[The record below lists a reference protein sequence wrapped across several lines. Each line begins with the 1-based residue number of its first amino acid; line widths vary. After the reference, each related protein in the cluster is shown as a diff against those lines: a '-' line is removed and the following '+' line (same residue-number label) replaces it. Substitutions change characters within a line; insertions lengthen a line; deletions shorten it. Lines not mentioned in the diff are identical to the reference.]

1 MHQYSVMKKALITGI
16 TGQDGAYLAELLLK
30 KGYEVHGIKRRSS
43 LFNTQRIDHFYEDPH
58 IPDRHLVL
66 HYGDLTDSTNLI
78 RIIQEVQPDE
88 IYNLAAMSHVQ
99 VSFETPEYTANAD
112 GIGALRILEA
122 IRLLGLTHKT
132 KFYQASTSELYG
144 LVQAVPQSETTPF
157 YPRSPYAVAK
167 LYAYW
172 ITVNYREAY
181 GMYACNG
188 ILFNHESPLR
198 GETFVTR
205 KITRAVA
212 RISMGL
218 QETLYLGNLDA
229 QRDWGHAKDYV
240 EGMWRM
246 LQQET
251 PEDFVLATGIT
262 TYIRDFVKMAF
273 AEVGVE
279 LSFTGEGINEVGVIS
294 KITNNTTHG
303 MELGQAVVK
312 VDPRYYRPTEVDL
325 LIGDATKAKTKL
337 NWVPTY
343 TLAEMVKEM
352 VAADIIVFKKE
363 QLLQNNGFT
372 IEKEHE

>member
-1 MHQYSVMKKALITGI
+1 MKKALITGI
-16 TGQDGAYLAELLLK
+16 TGQDGAYLVELLLK

-43 LFNTQRIDHFYEDPH
+43 LFNTQRIDHLYEDPH
-58 IPDRHLVL
+58 TPTRHLVL

-88 IYNLAAMSHVQ
+88 IYNLAAMSHVH

-122 IRLLGLTHKT
+122 IRLLGLTKKT

-205 KITRAVA
+205 KITRGVA
-212 RISMGL
+212 KIALGL
-218 QETLYLGNLDA
+218 QDCIYLGNLNA

-240 EGMWRM
+240 EAMWLM
-246 LQQET
+246 LQQEQAT
-251 PEDFVLATGIT
+251 DFVVATGIT
-262 TYIRDFVKMAF
+262 TYIRDFVRMSFK
-273 AEVGVE
+273 EVGVE
-279 LSFTGEGINEVGVIS
+279 LEFKGSGESEIGVVVNNGGNDKIKVGQ
-294 KITNNTTHG
+294 
-303 MELGQAVVK
+303 EVVK

-325 LIGDATKAKTKL
+325 LIGDPTKAQQLLGWQPK
-337 NWVPTY
+337 Y
-343 TLAEMVKEM
+343 TLDSMVKEM
-352 VAADIIVFKKE
+352 VASDIELFKKE
-363 QLLQNNGFT
+363 QLLKENGFQ
-372 IEKEHE
+372 IRNEYE

>member
-1 MHQYSVMKKALITGI
+1 MKKALITGI

-43 LFNTQRIDHFYEDPH
+43 LFNTDRIDHIYEDPH
-58 IPDRHLVL
+58 IPGRHMIL

-78 RIIQEVQPDE
+78 RIIQNIQPDE

-112 GIGALRILEA
+112 GIGVLRILEA
-122 IRLLGLTHKT
+122 VRLLNLTAKT
-132 KFYQASTSELYG
+132 KIYQASTSELYG
-144 LVQAVPQSETTPF
+144 LVQEVPQSETTPF

-167 LYAYW
+167 MYGYW

-212 RISMGL
+212 KIALGL
-218 QETLYLGNLDA
+218 QDTLYLGNLDA
-229 QRDWGHAKDYV
+229 KRDWGHAKDYV
-240 EGMWRM
+240 EAMWLM
-246 LQQET
+246 LQQDT
-251 PEDFVLATGIT
+251 PEDFVIATGIT
-262 TYIRDFVKMAF
+262 TQIRDFVRMAF
-273 AEVGVE
+273 AEIGVE
-279 LSFTGEGINEVGVIS
+279 LVFKGEAENEIAEIVACTGKYNLPVG
-294 KITNNTTHG
+294 K
-303 MELGQAVVK
+303 VVLK

-325 LIGDATKAKTKL
+325 LIGNPTKANNKL
-337 NWVPTY
+337 GWKPKY
-343 TLAEMVKEM
+343 TLASMVKEM
-352 VAADIIVFKKE
+352 VESDLAIFQKE
-363 QLLQNNGFT
+363 QFLKSSGFE
-372 IEKEHE
+372 IRNEFE